1 MKKLLLLLFLAAST
15 LFTDVVAQKT
25 PDEIIKCLTMVQ
37 DSLLRRKHPLL
48 GSLQDFEHDIAQR
61 ISERRLKN
69 KGARTEAEVITI
81 PIVVHVVHNGESVGQ
96 GTNISA
102 AQVQSQIDVLNEDFR
117 RKAGTRGFNNS
128 TVGADIEIEFCLA
141 TLDPEGRTMP
151 EKGIDR
157 YNGRKAVWA
166 YEEVES
172 NLKPATIWNPEKYYN
187 IWVVNF
193 TGTGTGGTIL
203 GYAQF
208 PIRSG
213 LPGLSTGGATGASTD
228 GVVILYSAF
237 GSSDKGNFPVLGAG
251 YDKGRTLT
259 HETGHFLGL
268 RHIWGDGVCAEDFC
282 ADTPPADGPSNGC
295 QVGRISCGNVN
306 MVQNYMDY
314 SGDACQNIFT
324 QDQKERMRTVIDVS
338 PRRNSLL
345 TSGVCGNLIVAKPIP
360 NFRADKQL
368 VLRGATVNFVDLSSN
383 FPTEWLWTF
392 EGGEPATS
400 TARNPSVV
408 YNTPGKYTVSLKV
421 TNNQGDSTR
430 VREGYIEVSSAG
442 ICSDLTN
449 FNGTPTLL
457 KAPIQKITKG
467 YVSGQNNFKPQA
479 KSEFF
484 ANNLGYEYLGGASL
498 RFGYVRISDPEA
510 TVTITAWNARGFQG
524 APGAVLERKEVL
536 LTKIQQDIAAGN
548 PTVITFDRN
557 VPVFGRGF
565 HVGIELAYEGD
576 TVALIT
582 TKNGEALFNTSYEQ
596 DSTGTW
602 SPVSISQGLN
612 IAHDI
617 SASVGMNPSVQVSS
631 SAIIIN
637 QGESVTLNAR
647 GGSLFSWGPDN
658 AGLNTNLGPQVIVT
672 PSQTTTYTVT
682 GGGVDLCRT
691 SASITVVVRGA
702 TAVPVDPED
711 SQLQIYPN
719 PSDGKFRFSVT
730 NPITG
735 AVRIQVYN
743 VVGSQ
748 IVSLSDVKAGQ
759 EYDKELDLSTL
770 PDGMYLAVCTVGET
784 VIKRKLVISR
794 R

>member
-1 MKKLLLLLFLAAST
+1 MKKLFLLILLAAYT
-15 LFTDVVAQKT
+15 LFTETLAQT
-25 PDEIIKCLTMVQ
+25 PEEIQKCLTMEQ

-48 GSLQDFEHDIAQR
+48 GSMSDFEQDIAFR

-69 KGARTEAEVITI
+69 RGARTEAEVITI

-117 RKAGTRGFNNS
+117 RKPGTRGFNNS
-128 TVGADIEIEFCLA
+128 AVGADIEIEFCLA
-141 TLDPEGRTMP
+141 TLDPLGRTMP

-157 YNGRKAVWA
+157 YNGRKSVWTFD
-166 YEEVES
+166 EVES
-172 NLKPATIWNPEKYYN
+172 NLKPTTIWNPEKYYN
-187 IWVVNF
+187 IWAVNF
-193 TGTGTGGTIL
+193 SGQAPGFTTL

-324 QDQKERMRTVIDVS
+324 QDQKERMRTVIEVS

-345 TSGVCGNLIVAKPIP
+345 SSGVCGNLIAGKPIP
-360 NFRADKQL
+360 NFRSDKQL

-383 FPTEWLWTF
+383 FPTQWLWTF

-400 TARNPSVV
+400 TTRNPSVV
-408 YNTPGKYTVSLKV
+408 YNTPGKYRVSLKV
-421 TNNQGDSTR
+421 TNNLGDSTR
-430 VREGYIEVSSAG
+430 VRDAYIEVSSAG
-442 ICSDLTN
+442 ICSDLSN

-457 KAPIQKITKG
+457 KAPIQNITKG
-467 YVSGQNNFKPQA
+467 YVAGQNNLKTRA

-498 RFGYVRISDPEA
+498 HFGYVQIADPEA

-524 APGAVLERKEVL
+524 GPGAVLESKQVL
-536 LTKIQQDIAAGN
+536 LSKIQQDIAAGN
-548 PTVITFDRN
+548 PTTITFDRN

-565 HVGIELAYEGD
+565 HVGIELAYKGD

-582 TKNGEALFNTSYEQ
+582 TKNGESTFNTSFEQ
-596 DSTGTW
+596 DSTGNW
-602 SPVSISQGLN
+602 SPISISQGLN

-617 SASVGMNPSVQVSS
+617 TANVGMNPSVQVSS

-658 AGLNTNLGPQVIVT
+658 AGLNTTLGPQVVVAPT
-672 PSQTTTYTVT
+672 QTTTYTVT

-691 SASITVVVRGA
+691 SATVTVVVRGA
-702 TAVPVDPED
+702 TAVPIDPED
-711 SQLQIYPN
+711 SQLQVYPN
-719 PSDGKFRFSVT
+719 PGDGKFRFSIT
-730 NPITG
+730 NQDVG
-735 AVRIQVYN
+735 RVHIQVYS

-748 IVSLSDVKAGQ
+748 IASFSDMKSGQ
-759 EYDKELDLSTL
+759 EFSKELNLSNL
-770 PDGMYLAVCTVGET
+770 PDGMYLAVCTVGDT